1 LKLTELIKLVT
12 VSVETLCRKRAHIC
26 KLGVRIFVKT
36 CIIRALPSYAHLW
49 EGGRID
55 RLEGVFVL
63 ILW

>member
-1 LKLTELIKLVT
+1 MKFVRFFLQ
-12 VSVETLCRKRAHIC
+12 
-26 KLGVRIFVKT
+26 LGVRILLKT

-49 EGGRID
+49 EGGRIG